1 MIKNLKLLILLNIL
15 LILSSCG
22 SLKEGFKNQK
32 KNNSDEFLVQKKSP
46 LVMPPEYGKLPDPTL
61 ETNKSENLNSTPIKQ
76 LILSK
81 NENDDNSNSDTDIN
95 KSFKQNFEK
104 IKIIN
109 DHI

>member
-81 NENDDNSNSDTDIN
+81 NENDENSNSDSDIN
-95 KSFKQNFEK
+95 KSFKQKLLEK
-104 IKIIN
+104 IKN
-109 DHI
+109 N

>member
-81 NENDDNSNSDTDIN
+81 NENDENSNSDGDIN
-95 KSFKQNFEK
+95 KSFKQKLLEK
-104 IKIIN
+104 IKN
-109 DHI
+109 N

>member
-1 MIKNLKLLILLNIL
+1 MTKNLKLLILLNIL

-81 NENDDNSNSDTDIN
+81 NENDENSNSDGDIN
-95 KSFKQNFEK
+95 KSFKQKLLEK
-104 IKIIN
+104 IKN
-109 DHI
+109 N

>member
-1 MIKNLKLLILLNIL
+1 MTKNLKLIILLNIL

-81 NENDDNSNSDTDIN
+81 NENDENSNSDGDIN
-95 KSFKQNFEK
+95 KSFKQKLLEK
-104 IKIIN
+104 IKN
-109 DHI
+109 N

>member
-22 SLKEGFKNQK
+22 SLKEGFQNQK

-61 ETNKSENLNSTPIKQ
+61 ETKKSENLNSTPIKQ

-81 NENDDNSNSDTDIN
+81 NENDENSIKESDIN
-95 KSFKQNFEK
+95 KSFKQKLLEK
-104 IKIIN
+104 IKN
-109 DHI
+109 N

>member
-61 ETNKSENLNSTPIKQ
+61 ETNKSESLNSTPIKQ

-81 NENDDNSNSDTDIN
+81 NENDENSNSDSDIN
-95 KSFKQNFEK
+95 KSFKQKLLEK
-104 IKIIN
+104 IKN
-109 DHI
+109 N